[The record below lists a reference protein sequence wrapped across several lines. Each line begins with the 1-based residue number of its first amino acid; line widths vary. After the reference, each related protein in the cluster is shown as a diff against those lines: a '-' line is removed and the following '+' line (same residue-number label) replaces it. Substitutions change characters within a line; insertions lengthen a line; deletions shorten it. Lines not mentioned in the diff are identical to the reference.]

1 MRLDATLRFLRTF
14 KPLKE
19 ESGKGYIDFYD
30 RRSLARIRIN
40 LTNETIGQVEDS
52 AVKIEIPL
60 REVSTM
66 RMDIYRRQLHVL
78 DLKGK
83 NTQILDFSHRSK

>member
-19 ESGKGYIDFYD
+19 EAEKGFIDFYD
-30 RRSLARIRIN
+30 KRGKTRVRIN
-40 LTNETIGQVEDS
+40 LINETICQVDDS
-52 AVKIEIPL
+52 KVCVEIPL
-60 REVSTM
+60 KEISTM
-66 RMDIYRRQLHVL
+66 RMDIYRRQLHIL

-83 NTQILDFSHRSK
+83 NTQVIDFSYRGK

>member
-83 NTQILDFSHRSK
+83 NAQILDFSHRSK